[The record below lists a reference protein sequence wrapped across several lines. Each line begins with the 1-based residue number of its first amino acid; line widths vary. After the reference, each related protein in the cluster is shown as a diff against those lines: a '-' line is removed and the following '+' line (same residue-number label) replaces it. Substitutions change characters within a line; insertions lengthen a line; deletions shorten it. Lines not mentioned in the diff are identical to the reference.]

1 MVAVYCHRGDCDS
14 GTIAGCVHRPR
25 SSKALLVSE
34 HHGYRLPGLRDDTL
48 VNRDWA
54 SSFCRCCDVSSARAA
69 RSTIANV
76 LLCSSLDE
84 AGFSQRT
91 VTDHPSLSPDCDDDL
106 FCHRVGSEAARLPS
120 NTFLTRPEKQILD
133 VPSRSHS
140 VANRTRDF
148 VRQNY

>member
-1 MVAVYCHRGDCDS
+1 MVAVYCHRGNRDS
-14 GTIAGCVHRPR
+14 GTKYRCIHSPR

-34 HHGYRLPGLRDDTL
+34 HHRNRLPRLRDDAL
-48 VNRDWA
+48 VNRDWT
-54 SSFCRCCDVSSARAA
+54 SSFCRCSYLSSARAA

-84 AGFSQRT
+84 AGFSQRK
-91 VTDHPSLSPDCDDDL
+91 VTGHPSLSPDCDDGL
-106 FCHRVGSEAARLPS
+106 FCHRMGGEAARLPS
-120 NTFLTRPEKQILD
+120 DTFLTRLEKQILH